1 MNDLL
6 KDLFEGQ
13 EFSQEFK
20 DKVSAIFET
29 AIEEKTAQ
37 IEEELEQ
44 KYTQISEDY
53 AAYVVTEAEEK
64 TEQYI
69 QEEVMPMVEKYLDYS
84 VKEFMTEN
92 KLAIESGTKVQLAEQ
107 FLTGLTGIA
116 ESFNV
121 EVPEGKDDYIA
132 EMEQK
137 VDAMQKRFDKVLD
150 EKTALEQELVESKM
164 ASIIDEKIE
173 DLTESQKEK
182 FFKVAAKVKFQDEA
196 QYKASIDELF
206 ESYFPVEGGDLL
218 KEDRGQETVTETTQE
233 DKTWAAQLFS
243 KI

>member
-1 MNDLL
+1 MNEALS
-6 KDLFEGQ
+6 KLFEGQ

-20 DKVSAIFET
+20 DSVTGIFE
-29 AIEEKTAQ
+29 AAVEEKTTQ
-37 IEEELEQ
+37 IEEALEE
-44 KYTQISEDY
+44 KYTKISEDY
-53 AAYVVTEAEEK
+53 AAYVVAETEEK
-64 TEQYI
+64 AEQYI
-69 QEEVMPMVEKYLDYS
+69 EQEVMPMVEKYLDYS

-92 KLAIESGTKVQLAEQ
+92 KLAVESGTKVQLAEQ

-121 EVPEGKDDYIA
+121 TVPEGKDDYVA
-132 EMEQK
+132 EMEKK
-137 VDAMQKRFDKVLD
+137 VEAAQARFDKILD
-150 EKTALEQELVESKM
+150 EKTELEQKLV
-164 ASIIDEKIE
+164 DHEKSYIVDAKVK

-182 FFKVAAKVKFQDEA
+182 FFAIASKVRYETEA

-206 ESYFPVEGGDLL
+206 ECYFPTKDNSLIAENQ
-218 KEDRGQETVTETTQE
+218 EDQDPATESQD